1 MKTYN
6 ELVDYYRNTTVE
18 QAIEDLYLDL
28 LHRTETINKLSR
40 KIQKLRKRIK
50 REQEL
55 KEYQYSLKE
64 SAYERLWNAEDKIN
78 KTISHIENLI
88 QIINEQPSR
97 NAEEDNYIL
106 DRLEGFIELLKG
118 EKE

>member
-28 LHRTETINKLSR
+28 IHRTETINKLSR

-64 SAYERLWNAEDKIN
+64 SAIFAVSECVHN
-78 KTISHIENLI
+78 SLI
-88 QIINEQPSR
+88 LYVPLYKSTL
-97 NAEEDNYIL
+97 IL
-106 DRLEGFIELLKG
+106 L
-118 EKE
+118 